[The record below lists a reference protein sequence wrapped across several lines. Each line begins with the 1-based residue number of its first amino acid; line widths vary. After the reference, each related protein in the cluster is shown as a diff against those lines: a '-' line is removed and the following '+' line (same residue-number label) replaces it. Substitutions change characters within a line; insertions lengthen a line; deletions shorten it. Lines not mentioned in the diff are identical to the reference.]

1 MIVEVVCSD
10 IKKTYPDGN
19 EALRGVD
26 LQIQEGL
33 FGLLGPNGA
42 GKTTLM
48 QILTLLLEP
57 TSGTLTIGSY
67 DSRKH
72 PNQIRELLG
81 YLPQFFGF
89 FPELT
94 AREFLFY
101 LCSLRGVSGRELKRQ
116 VDEVLSWV
124 RLQEVSNKRLKTFSG
139 GMLRRVG
146 IAQALLGNPRVIIVD
161 EPTAGLDPEERV
173 NFRNLLF
180 ELGQDRIVILSTHIV
195 KDIEETC
202 TQMALMLD
210 GRIRFHGSPSIFVQA
225 AKDETWEFYGSQEDV
240 EKLST
245 YPNLVSVRED
255 ERGIC
260 FRVISSTSPRDNA
273 RIVSPNLEDAYVRFL
288 EQQKDAA

>member
-1 MIVEVVCSD
+1 MEVVCSNLT
-10 IKKTYPDGN
+10 KTYPDGN

-26 LQIQEGL
+26 LRIQDGL

-48 QILTLLLEP
+48 QILTLLLQP
-57 TSGTLTIGSY
+57 TDGTLIIGGY

-72 PNQIRELLG
+72 PDKIREMLG

-94 AREFLFY
+94 AREFLDY
-101 LCSLRGVSGRELKRQ
+101 LGCLRGIRGKTLKNQ

-124 RLQEVSNKRLKTFSG
+124 RLQEVRHKKLKTFSG

-146 IAQALLGNPRVIIVD
+146 IAQALLGNPKLIIVD

-180 ELGQDRIVILSTHIV
+180 ELGQDRIVVLSTHIV

-202 TQMALMLD
+202 TNMALLLD
-210 GRIRFHGSPSIFVQA
+210 GRIRFHGSPFSFVQA
-225 AKDETWEFYGSQEDV
+225 AKGETWEFYGTSEDM
-240 EKLST
+240 EELSKRS
-245 YPNLVSVRED
+245 NLVSVRED
-255 ERGIC
+255 EKGIC
-260 FRVISSTSPRDNA
+260 FRVVAPSAPRESA
-273 RIVSPNLEDAYVRFL
+273 RIVTPNLEDAYVRFL
-288 EQQKDAA
+288 EIQKYAA

>member
-1 MIVEVVCSD
+1 MEVICSNLRK
-10 IKKTYPDGN
+10 IYPDGN
-19 EALRGVD
+19 EALCSVN
-26 LQIQEGL
+26 LKIEKGL

-57 TSGTLTIGSY
+57 TSGLVKIGGY
-67 DSRKH
+67 DSRK
-72 PNQIRELLG
+72 QTQKIRELLG

-94 AREFLFY
+94 AREFLSY
-101 LCSLRGVSGRELKRQ
+101 LGSLRNLRGKVLKNH
-116 VDEVLSWV
+116 VNEVLTWV
-124 RLQEVSNKRLKTFSG
+124 RLGDVSNKKLRTFSG

-146 IAQALLGNPRVIIVD
+146 IAQALLGNPELIIVD

-202 TQMALMLD
+202 STMALLLD
-210 GRIRFHGSPSIFVQA
+210 GRIRFHGSPFQFVQA
-225 AKDETWEFYGSQEDV
+225 AGGETWEFYGSSRDLEQLA
-240 EKLST
+240 KS
-245 YPNLVSVRED
+245 PNLVSIRED
-255 ERGIC
+255 EKGIC
-260 FRVISSTSPRDNA
+260 FRVISTKSPRDNA
-273 RIVSPNLEDAYVRFL
+273 RNVSPNLEDAYVRFL
-288 EQQKDAA
+288 EHEKCAA